1 MSVDV
6 AYAIM
11 THPAEAMRK
20 LRTVKATGVAA
31 ATLLGAL
38 VSVAVGV
45 AVILTLLTGGLSV
58 FVLPVYVG
66 LSVATGAAAWLFVG
80 GLTHAAAGVMGGY
93 GRIGKF
99 LSAYALAMMPFAL
112 CTPVAL
118 IVWPVGG
125 WAALALFVVAC
136 VCLSLWSWLLT
147 VAGIMEVY
155 GLSAGAALVA
165 SLLPCVLIWALP
177 VLAFITIS
185 AALIM

>member
-1 MSVDV
+1 VSADV

-11 THPAEAMRK
+11 THPVEAMRK
-20 LRTVKATGVAA
+20 LRTVKATGMAV
-31 ATLLGAL
+31 ATLFAGLLSA
-38 VSVAVGV
+38 AVGF
-45 AVILTLLTGGLSV
+45 AVLLTLFTGGQSV
-58 FVLPVYVG
+58 LVLPVYVG
-66 LSVATGAAAWLFVG
+66 LAVATGAAAWLFVG
-80 GLTHAAAGVMGGY
+80 WLTHAAAGVMGGY

-118 IVWPVGG
+118 IVLPLDGWP
-125 WAALALFVVAC
+125 ALALFALAC
-136 VCLSLWSWLLT
+136 MCLSLWSSLLT
-147 VAGIMEVY
+147 IVGIMEVY